1 MAGAFKQSSFI
12 LSLCVAALVGCT
24 GVESGQPEKQST
36 MSGVAMATKV
46 CSMCHGVTG
55 ESTSPTFP
63 KLAGQ
68 QKEYLKL
75 QLTDFK
81 GHARSD
87 ETGTQ
92 YMWGFTHLT
101 DTQIG
106 ELADY
111 FSSQSPMKADAG
123 ASNERGELIFHK
135 GLPESGVIQCNS
147 CHGPDGQ
154 GNGQFPRLAGQH
166 ANYLIRQIK
175 VFQLT
180 EQRPRGA
187 LMKQVTHSLSE
198 ADAVAVAN
206 YIATLGAKK

>member
-1 MAGAFKQSSFI
+1 MTGDFNRSSII
-12 LSLCVAALVGCT
+12 LLLCVAALAGCR
-24 GVESGQPEKQST
+24 GVDSGQSEKRST
-36 MSGVAMATKV
+36 MTGVAMATKV

-55 ESTSPTFP
+55 ESTSPMFP
-63 KLAGQ
+63 KLDGQ
-68 QKEYLKL
+68 QREYLIQ

-87 ETGTQ
+87 ESGTQ

-111 FSSQSPMKADAG
+111 FSSQSPMKANAG
-123 ASNERGELIFHK
+123 TFSERGELIFHK

-147 CHGPDGQ
+147 CHGAEGQ
-154 GNGQFPRLAGQH
+154 GNAQFPRLAGQH
-166 ANYLIRQIK
+166 GNYLIRQIK

-187 LMKQVTHSLSE
+187 LMKQVTHALSD
-198 ADAVAVAN
+198 ADAAAVAH

>member
-1 MAGAFKQSSFI
+1 
-12 LSLCVAALVGCT
+12 
-24 GVESGQPEKQST
+24 
-36 MSGVAMATKV
+36 
-46 CSMCHGVTG
+46 
-55 ESTSPTFP
+55 
-63 KLAGQ
+63 
-68 QKEYLKL
+68 
-75 QLTDFK
+75 
-81 GHARSD
+81 
-87 ETGTQ
+87 
-92 YMWGFTHLT
+92 
-101 DTQIG
+101 
-106 ELADY
+106 
-111 FSSQSPMKADAG
+111 MKADPG
-123 ASNERGELIFHK
+123 ASNERGELIFSK

-154 GNGQFPRLAGQH
+154 GNAQFPRLAGQH